1 VEPPGRY
8 AGAYNKGILPVEG
21 MLETIDELVSSS
33 DIPFICEIGLNHEGS
48 MEKARYLID
57 KICEAGGKYV
67 KFQYRSKAGVEE
79 TLLAKEIGAEYI
91 GEYIRR
97 TYLNFEEYSRLDQ
110 YARRKGLTSLFSVW
124 DCAAACEIKELGHK
138 VVKIGSGDLSN
149 IHLVKQCQE
158 LGLEL
163 IVSTGLHT
171 GEETREILSTYKQW
185 GVRFLAMH
193 CQSTYPAPH
202 HHLHLGFIKELE
214 EITGL
219 GVGYSCHSLDNYIL
233 PLALGLGARFFEKH
247 VTFSRSGTGN
257 DHKASILPSELE
269 EVLGM
274 LQRLSTTGY
283 KNRDRPLS
291 PGERLNQLALRKGAR
306 SKVDTGKDAI
316 IQEEEIEPSY
326 EAGGVSIYELV
337 MKKLGPTRRAIKK
350 GEIVRREHFQQE
362 GRFMEYR
369 LEAFGLPC
377 RFHDAKEVIKR
388 FRPTWVE
395 YHLSLKDLDRIEDYR
410 LPHAWTCFHAPDYF
424 EGDFFLCTRDDEKT
438 EQSFSH
444 LRSLGKQVT
453 ELLQRSGYRQT
464 VKPHVVVSIGN
475 ETEVSERLS
484 KREVQECYENC
495 GKMLNKLNKEFELEF
510 IPQTLPER
518 AWYLGGQ
525 RRINTFANPDEVL
538 DFCSKYKIN
547 ICYDTAHTI
556 LACNSLGKD
565 WATYTESLY
574 RIARS
579 VHLADAEGVDNEGL
593 QIGEGELTRD
603 VIRSIGLG
611 KKTWMPEI
619 WQGHRE
625 DYKGFSDALDIIQ
638 GILDGKEQ

>member
-1 VEPPGRY
+1 
-8 AGAYNKGILPVEG
+8 
-21 MLETIDELVSSS
+21 MLETIDELVSGS

-48 MEKARYLID
+48 TEKARQLID
-57 KICEAGGKYV
+57 KISEAGGKYV
-67 KFQYRSKAGVEE
+67 KFQYRSKVGVEE
-79 TLLAKEIGAEYI
+79 TLLAKEIGAEYV

-97 TYLNFEEYSRLDQ
+97 TYLSLEEYSRLDQ
-110 YARRKGLTSLFSVW
+110 YAQRKGLTSLFSVW
-124 DCAAACEIKELGHK
+124 DCAAARDIKELGHK

-149 IHLVKQCQE
+149 IYLVKQCHE

-171 GEETREILSTYKQW
+171 GQETKEILSTYQQW

-202 HHLHLGFIKELE
+202 HHLYLGFIKELE

-219 GVGYSCHSLDNYIL
+219 GVGYSCHSLDNYII

-247 VTFSRSGTGN
+247 ITSSRDGTGN

-283 KNRDRPLS
+283 KNRERPLS

-306 SKVDTGKDAI
+306 SKVDTGKNARI
-316 IQEEEIEPSY
+316 REEELEPSY
-326 EAGGVSIYELV
+326 EAGGVSIYEVV
-337 MKKLGPTRRAIKK
+337 MNRLGPTQREIKK
-350 GEIVRREHFQQE
+350 GEIVRREHFRQE
-362 GRFMEYR
+362 GRFKEYR

-377 RFHDAKEVIKR
+377 RFHDAEEVIEK
-388 FRPTWVE
+388 FRPNWVE
-395 YHLSLKDLDRIEDYR
+395 YHLSLKDLDRIGDYR
-410 LPHAWTCFHAPDYF
+410 LPQTRSCFHAPDYF
-424 EGDFFLCTRDDEKT
+424 DGDFFLCTRDDERT

-444 LRSLGKQVT
+444 LRSLGKQIS
-453 ELLQRSGYRQT
+453 ELLQRSGYKQG

-484 KREVQECYENC
+484 NIEVQKCYDNC
-495 GKMLNKLNKEFELEF
+495 GRMLNELNREFELEF

-538 DFCSKYKIN
+538 VFCNKYRIN
-547 ICYDTAHTI
+547 ICFDTAHTI
-556 LACNSLGKD
+556 LACNSLEKD
-565 WATYTESLY
+565 WKSYADRLY
-574 RIARS
+574 NFARN

-593 QIGEGELTRD
+593 QIGEGELTTD
-603 VIRSIGLG
+603 LISSIALG

-625 DYKGFSDALDIIQ
+625 DFKGFSDALDIIQ
-638 GILDGKEQ
+638 GILGGRKK